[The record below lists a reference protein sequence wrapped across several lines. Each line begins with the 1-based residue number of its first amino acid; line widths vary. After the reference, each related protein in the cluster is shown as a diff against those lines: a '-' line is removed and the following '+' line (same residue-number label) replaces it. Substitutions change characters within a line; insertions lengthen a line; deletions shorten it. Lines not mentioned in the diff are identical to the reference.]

1 MNHGLGSDLG
11 EEALAGLAGDG
22 AADAPKFLGGGGDF
36 GPKRWQ
42 GCLQDGADGL
52 PPRSAEGFGCFKMLA
67 QLRFPGRCHNVVL
80 REVVLRE
87 VVLREAVTRN
97 AVFQVWVPNYSGCIP
112 RTPWNFLSI
121 NTVFWRGP
129 IDTIP

>member
-1 MNHGLGSDLG
+1 MDGGLGFDLG

-22 AADAPKFLGGGGDF
+22 AADAPEFLGGGGDF

-67 QLRFPGRCHNVVL
+67 QLRFPGRCHAVVL
-80 REVVLRE
+80 RG
-87 VVLREAVTRN
+87 AVTRN

-112 RTPWNFLSI
+112 RTPSNFLSI

-129 IDTIP
+129 IGIIP